1 MAYTSNKNELALSKM
16 IRIIA
21 VLILSNPLMNER
33 LETSEEVQL
42 TETRV
47 VDDETLN
54 KNSQVAAEVAEGVLH
69 TIGATTNQRAK
80 LTADPRFNKLLT
92 DEEAK
97 KKAARTDKA
106 PEALAA

>member
-1 MAYTSNKNELALSKM
+1 MK
-16 IRIIA
+16 
-21 VLILSNPLMNER
+21 ER
-33 LETSEEVQL
+33 LETPQEDQR

-47 VDDETLN
+47 VGDQTLN
-54 KNSQVAAEVAEGVLH
+54 KNPQVAAEVAAGVLD

-97 KKAARTDKA
+97 KKAARADKA